1 MLLLETKVSV
11 VFSGSATWQHSANTV
26 FSYSSRRPL
35 KITFFT
41 RQSFFVLD
49 RENKQCVALS
59 MKRPSRRFSRF
70 RKLLACPWRLTG
82 GWWISA
88 HAEKVNLWFS
98 LHWYVITVN
107 EVMISTEQ
115 TSSPVTK
122 RSWRWL
128 STQPNR
134 ACDSL
139 QLPPKPLVLLSP
151 TGEIPSWTTSS
162 GNLEHTA

>member
-11 VFSGSATWQHSANTV
+11 VFSCSTTWQHAANTV
-26 FSYSSRRPL
+26 FSYSSQHPL

-41 RQSFFVLD
+41 RQSLFVLD

-59 MKRPSRRFSRF
+59 MKCPSHRFLRF
-70 RKLLACPWRLTG
+70 RKPLAYPWKLMG
-82 GWWISA
+82 GWCISA
-88 HAEKVNLWFS
+88 HAEKVNLRFS

-107 EVMISTEQ
+107 GVMISTEQ

-134 ACDSL
+134 ARDSL
-139 QLPPKPLVLLSP
+139 QLPPKTLVLLSP